1 MNSMTLVLAV
11 ATVLVVA
18 AATLVARVDV
28 ADDSRSRVRVVVEAL
43 VPLAGVAFLLWFVW
57 AAAM

>member
-1 MNSMTLVLAV
+1 MTLVLAV